1 MMMDPK
7 RPSRQPVPPPENS
20 LWMIAG
26 SAATSGFMESGSS
39 SGVEW
44 VVRDNPE
51 RRRFEID
58 LGDALAI
65 AEYTLPKGT
74 IMFTHTEV
82 PPHHGGKGIGG
93 ALIRAG
99 LAAARERGLKVIPI
113 CPFFAAYMKRHEEE
127 QDLLDPT
134 WRRKLLGVA

>member
-1 MMMDPK
+1 MEPQT
-7 RPSRQPVPPPENS
+7 SSPPDW
-20 LWMIAG
+20 L
-26 SAATSGFMESGSS
+26 
-39 SGVEW
+39 
-44 VVRDNPE
+44 VRDNPD
-51 RRRFEID
+51 RHRFEID
-58 LGDALAI
+58 LGDGTFAI

-82 PPHHGGKGIGG
+82 PPEHGGKGIGT

-113 CPFFAAYMKRHEEE
+113 CPFFAAYIKAHSEA

-134 WRRKLLGVA
+134 WRRQLGLA